1 MFGFAKETTRV
12 LNGGAEGGGGG
23 VVEKKVLEN
32 FLINKYVEQLE
43 KLLEEKK

>member
-1 MFGFAKETTRV
+1 M
-12 LNGGAEGGGGG
+12 GGRGGGG